1 MEEFNSAGSRGAC
14 SNATTS
20 WKNVG
25 VPAMYVCKW
34 DPVPQQ
40 EL

>member
-1 MEEFNSAGSRGAC
+1 MEDSAGSRGAC
-14 SNATTS
+14 SNAK
-20 WKNVG
+20 KNVG
-25 VPAMYVCKW
+25 VPAMYCKW